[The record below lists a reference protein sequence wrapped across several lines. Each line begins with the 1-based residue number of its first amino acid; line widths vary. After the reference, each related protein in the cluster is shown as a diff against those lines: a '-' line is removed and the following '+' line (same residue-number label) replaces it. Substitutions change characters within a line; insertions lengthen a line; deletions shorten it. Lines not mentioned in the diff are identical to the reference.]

1 MFLSE
6 LQCRNLASVLLIP
19 SGKFSLISK
28 SVFLFL
34 SYNHKLLGFCDC
46 TEHQNLEALQVVH
59 ICDYLKAS
67 MFNGNKHPRN
77 SSDWEQELKLKDLPR
92 ILFIYLFLLLLSAIS
107 FSTAVLVATFYFS
120 VMCRIL
126 WEIPIEPFLPFI
138 SSISST
144 DV

>member
-34 SYNHKLLGFCDC
+34 SYNHKLLGFYNC

-67 MFNGNKHPRN
+67 MFNGSKHPRN

-92 ILFIYLFLLLLSAIS
+92 ILFIFFYSCCLPFLSLLLS
-107 FSTAVLVATFYFS
+107 
-120 VMCRIL
+120 
-126 WEIPIEPFLPFI
+126 
-138 SSISST
+138 
-144 DV
+144 